1 MGRKFEMWRMAV
13 LIEWNWLRIMRLRKK
28 ANRLIDENWRQH
40 YDKLMAYDS
49 KITLYWG
56 RADKAQKRYEQLAG
70 LIFEYIP
77 LDRLPGLAKPEA

>member
-1 MGRKFEMWRMAV
+1 MYISVIDV
-13 LIEWNWLRIMRLRKK
+13 LDGVLKLLIAIFLTRITG
-28 ANRLIDENWRQH
+28 

-70 LIFEYIP
+70 LTFEYIP